1 MATKKVRKFG
11 AGGDILTGVGAVLVG
26 KALYDK
32 YKEGKGKDDEESE
45 YAKKAREFRDKK
57 AADSAPEPAK
67 KEEDKPMSR
76 EEYLSKKTAP
86 IKETGTFAGPD
97 TAEPDLEYKGKK
109 AAPAKKAT
117 SAAPAKPATPVKKAE
132 PAAPAKK
139 TETEGSAPKDKSGYS
154 LPSKNVTSM
163 IEGKGSSTEPKT
175 SGGARNRAG
184 VLVNPSFIT
193 PKKASEE
200 EVSEA
205 RASLAKRR
213 AEQSRSFKESPLMK
227 AISGGGSRAD
237 FYRKKREQED
247 AEKGMKKG
255 GKVKKYASGGTV
267 KSSASSRAD
276 GIAQRGKTRGRV
288 L

>member
-1 MATKKVRKFG
+1 MKKKVRKFNAGDLVTG
-11 AGGDILTGVGAVLVG
+11 AGAVLIG
-26 KALYDK
+26 KYMLDK
-32 YKEGKGKDDEESE
+32 FGESKGKSDEESE
-45 YAKKAREFRDKK
+45 YAKKVREFRDKK
-57 AADSAPEPAK
+57 AAAAEPAPEPAK

-76 EEYLSKKTAP
+76 EEYLSKKTTP
-86 IKETGTFAGPD
+86 IKETGTFAGSD
-97 TAEPDLEYKGKK
+97 KAEPDLEYKGKK
-109 AAPAKKAT
+109 PTAKKAAP
-117 SAAPAKPATPVKKAE
+117 AAPAKPAA
-132 PAAPAKK
+132 PAAPVKK
-139 TETEGSAPKDKSGYS
+139 TETEGFAPKDKSGYS

-200 EVSEA
+200 EISEA
-205 RASLAKRR
+205 RSALAKRR

-255 GKVKKYASGGTV
+255 GKVKKYASGGSV
-267 KSSASSRAD
+267 SSASKRAD
-276 GIAQRGKTRGRV
+276 GIAQRGKTRGRIC
-288 L
+288 